1 MIRALS
7 ILTIIFFTT
16 SCIQTVEK
24 HDEVVFGQ
32 QNNIQDTMVRM
43 QTEETNEM
51 IQYLQGLL
59 SDANP
64 QNYLHLNKSRADLLK
79 KQLDNKPPGTYDQIW
94 FEYCT
99 QLLRAGKQKTVSV
112 N

>member
-51 IQYLQGLL
+51 ILRQRMIKYGL
-59 SDANP
+59 NIVH
-64 QNYLHLNKSRADLLK
+64 N
-79 KQLDNKPPGTYDQIW
+79 
-94 FEYCT
+94 F
-99 QLLRAGKQKTVSV
+99 
-112 N
+112 